1 MSAKVPITVFN
12 SLQEIYPSASA
23 VLREG
28 QRWNTLLARFQEQFG
43 EAPAY
48 IVRAPGRVNVLGE
61 HIDYSLFPVLP
72 AAIEQDILFAFCP
85 TRPVAGSNPTVRL
98 ENYDRKYSYPGCS
111 FSLVPGEKGWDVGL
125 DARGGWDKYVRAALL
140 ECLDELFP
148 VGKGDGR
155 QEAVG
160 MDVLVSGSIPPGSGL
175 SVIPQV
181 VETCIM
187 KLTKFQSSA
196 AMVVGSVIMFLVAN
210 NLAAGKTKADVV
222 QLAINSEHR
231 MGLRTGG
238 MDQSASAL
246 ALPNNLLHLSF
257 HPGLLPAPLP
267 LPGNVSLVITNS
279 LAPHSLT
286 GSAPEEYNLR
296 VIEILIAT
304 RLILHH
310 WKLESH
316 FNDNPRPWLREVLG
330 AWVGEKGHMGWE
342 KEGEVMEKAL
352 GDIEWIKRD
361 GGWSREEMVK
371 YSGMNEEEFKK
382 SYLDFLEIRAEKFHL
397 YERLHHTLTESL
409 RVHKFVRLCQSVSSS
424 NPPPPSSDTPLPT
437 ATDILSQ
444 LGKLFDASHASMRDT
459 YDCTHPL
466 VDSLQELCL
475 RSGAIGSRMTGG
487 GWGGSVV
494 SLVESSQVPEFLEKV
509 RRGYEKYGNLE
520 DEEWVE
526 VGFAT
531 MPGHGAG
538 VYVVEDGISME
549 DGTA

>member
-1 MSAKVPITVFN
+1 MSAKVPIPVFKY
-12 SLQEIYPSASA
+12 LQEIYPSASA
-23 VLREG
+23 ILREG
-28 QRWNTLLARFQEQFG
+28 QRWNALLARFQEHFG
-43 EAPAY
+43 EAPTY
-48 IVRAPGRVNVLGE
+48 VVRAPGRVNVLGE

-72 AAIEQDILFAFCP
+72 AAIEQDILFAFRP
-85 TRPVAGSNPTVRL
+85 TRPAVGSNPTVRL
-98 ENYDRKYSYPGCS
+98 ENYDRKHSYPGCS
-111 FSLVPGEKGWDVGL
+111 FSLIPGQNGWDVGL
-125 DARGGWDKYVRAALL
+125 DAGGGWDKYVRAALL

-148 VGKGDGR
+148 VGKEDER

-160 MDVLVSGSIPPGSGL
+160 MNVLISGNIPPGSGL
-175 SVIPQV
+175 S
-181 VETCIM
+181 
-187 KLTKFQSSA
+187 SSA

-210 NLAAGKTKADVV
+210 NMAEDKTKADVV

-257 HPGLLPAPLP
+257 YPSLLPSPLP
-267 LPGNVSLVITNS
+267 LPGNLSLVITNS

-286 GSAPEEYNLR
+286 ESAPEEYNLR

-310 WKLESH
+310 WKLESQ
-316 FNDNPRPWLREVLG
+316 FSDNPRPWLREVLG
-330 AWVGEKGHMGWE
+330 AWVGEKDHMGWE

-352 GDIEWIKRD
+352 GDIEWMKRD

-371 YSGMNEEEFKK
+371 YSGMDGEVFKK
-382 SYLDFLEIRAEKFHL
+382 SYLEFLEIRAEKFYL

-409 RVHKFVRLCQSVSSS
+409 RVHKFVHLCQSISTSK
-424 NPPPPSSDTPLPT
+424 PLPPSSDTPLPT
-437 ATDILSQ
+437 ADDILIQ

-475 RSGAIGSRMTGG
+475 ESGAIGSRMTGG

-494 SLVESSQVPEFLEKV
+494 SLVESSQVAEFLEKV
-509 RRGYEKYGNLE
+509 RKGYEKYDDLE

-526 VGFAT
+526 IGFAT

-538 VYVVEDGISME
+538 VYVVEDGVRVV
-549 DGTA
+549 DGRAA

>member
-1 MSAKVPITVFN
+1 MSAKVPIPDFK

-23 VLREG
+23 ILRES
-28 QRWNTLLARFQEQFG
+28 QRWNALLARFQERFG
-43 EAPAY
+43 EAPTY
-48 IVRAPGRVNVLGE
+48 VVRAPGRVNVLGE

-72 AAIEQDILFAFCP
+72 AAIEQDILFAFRP
-85 TRPVAGSNPTVRL
+85 TRPAAGSNPTVRL
-98 ENYDRKYSYPGCS
+98 ENYDRKYTYPGCS
-111 FSLVPGEKGWDVGL
+111 FPLIPGRDGWDVGL
-125 DARGGWDKYVRAALL
+125 DAGGGWDKYVRAALL

-148 VGKGDGR
+148 VGKEDER

-160 MDVLVSGSIPPGSGL
+160 MNVLISGNIPPGSGL
-175 SVIPQV
+175 S
-181 VETCIM
+181 
-187 KLTKFQSSA
+187 SSA

-210 NLAAGKTKADVV
+210 NMAADKTKADVV

-257 HPGLLPAPLP
+257 YPSLLPSPLP
-267 LPGNVSLVITNS
+267 LPGNISLVITNS

-286 GSAPEEYNLR
+286 ESAPEEYNLR

-310 WKLESH
+310 WKLESQ
-316 FNDNPRPWLREVLG
+316 FSDNPRPWLREVLG

-342 KEGEVMEKAL
+342 KEREVMEKAL
-352 GDIEWIKRD
+352 GDIEWMKMD

-371 YSGMNEEEFKK
+371 YSGMDGEEFEK
-382 SYLDFLEIRAEKFHL
+382 SYLDFLEIRAEKFYL

-409 RVHKFVRLCQSVSSS
+409 RVHKFVHLCQSISTS
-424 NPPPPSSDTPLPT
+424 NSLPPSSDTPLPT
-437 ATDILSQ
+437 ADDILSQ

-475 RSGAIGSRMTGG
+475 ENGAIGSRMTGG

-509 RRGYEKYGNLE
+509 RKGYEKYGDLE

-538 VYVVEDGISME
+538 VYVVEDGIRVVDE
-549 DGTA
+549 RAA